1 MEGNRTKVTHPD
13 GNNFGYSYDGL
24 NRLSQITE
32 NGSTVLLTAAYDN
45 QGRRATLTRGGP
57 TGAGVSSTTYLYD
70 PVSRL
75 QTLAQ
80 DLDGPSIATN
90 DETRSF
96 TYSPASQMLSRNLS
110 NALYSYGQLPAL
122 TNTYQVN
129 GLNQY
134 TSIASTSSV
143 APTYDARGNMTTFD
157 GQSAFIYD
165 LENRL
170 TSATG
175 AKAVTITYDPK
186 GRLFQTANAS
196 ATTQF
201 LYDGDALVG
210 EYNASGTL
218 LKRYVHG
225 AGVDEPL
232 VMYTGA
238 GVGASTRSYLH
249 ADHQG
254 SISAVANSAGAKTQ
268 INTYDPFG
276 IPTSTNQGRFQYTG
290 QIMLPE
296 LGLYYYKAR
305 IYNPII
311 GRFMQTDPI
320 GYKDDMDLYS
330 YVGNDPM
337 DKTDPTGNEGDD
349 SIAKNAIRE
358 HVDRSTSSPE
368 HQAAM
373 EKANEHRV
381 AAEKSGDQVAQQKAM
396 QEAAGLL
403 GAGMGVVGGKG
414 STTEPTLPSKQIA
427 KGEGVVVEHYYKS
440 GDHPPA
446 HAHVV
451 GGGDTVKIGPN
462 GKPLAGESALSS
474 TQRAVV
480 QENISGIRSAINKIG
495 RWLQYSE

>member
-1 MEGNRTKVTHPD
+1 MARPDPSSVLPSTNQSGAARALNYGYDLEGNRTKVTHPD

-57 TGAGVSSTTYLYD
+57 TGAGVTSTKYGYD
-70 PVSRL
+70 DVSRL

-143 APTYDARGNMTTFD
+143 APTYDARGNMTFD

-320 GYKDDMDLYS
+320 GYKDDLDLYS

-337 DKTDPTGNEGDD
+337 DKTDPTGMDTRDD
-349 SIAKNAIRE
+349 PWR
-358 HVDRSTSSPE
+358 DR
-368 HQAAM
+368 
-373 EKANEHRV
+373 
-381 AAEKSGDQVAQQKAM
+381 
-396 QEAAGLL
+396 
-403 GAGMGVVGGKG
+403 
-414 STTEPTLPSKQIA
+414 
-427 KGEGVVVEHYYKS
+427 
-440 GDHPPA
+440 PPA
-446 HAHVV
+446 PKDCGCDKTKEVAKKDRKSVV
-451 GGGDTVKIGPN
+451 
-462 GKPLAGESALSS
+462 
-474 TQRAVV
+474 
-480 QENISGIRSAINKIG
+480 
-495 RWLQYSE
+495 